1 MADRFEAKARIPTKP
16 LSYANKELA
25 QENEILVDYE
35 ERQIYVYHNGEFH
48 NITAKMEEV
57 IQGVIDA
64 MEKDPTILQNIF
76 NKSEDGSIIFGDI
89 NVTLMNGDV
98 ITLKEGLSGVIDNV
112 AQIKN
117 DIKKLE
123 ESLGITRDEL
133 GQIQKVEITTT
144 TIKESEEKQFVA
156 KIDKEVWIGK
166 ADIFQMNATIKSGTS
181 NWTSTNGAAPFI
193 QEVAVPDILATDNP
207 VVDIIM
213 SETYDTA
220 MTQLNNYAHIYKITT
235 LDGKIRVY
243 GIIPTTVDLNIQMK
257 VDRSTNTIESLREY
271 EEQKNQMESETTAEN
286 KTETMGAKVVLN

>member
-98 ITLKEGLSGVIDNV
+98 ITLKEG
-112 AQIKN
+112 
-117 DIKKLE
+117 
-123 ESLGITRDEL
+123 
-133 GQIQKVEITTT
+133 
-144 TIKESEEKQFVA
+144 
-156 KIDKEVWIGK
+156 
-166 ADIFQMNATIKSGTS
+166 
-181 NWTSTNGAAPFI
+181 
-193 QEVAVPDILATDNP
+193 
-207 VVDIIM
+207 
-213 SETYDTA
+213 
-220 MTQLNNYAHIYKITT
+220 
-235 LDGKIRVY
+235 
-243 GIIPTTVDLNIQMK
+243 
-257 VDRSTNTIESLREY
+257 
-271 EEQKNQMESETTAEN
+271 
-286 KTETMGAKVVLN
+286 